1 VPEPSLGP
9 LPSRGQ
15 AWETTRYRAFQAHLA
30 GRTVGETFGR
40 AAAFLKLA
48 AANAPAITGASVQ
61 AGR

>member
-1 VPEPSLGP
+1 VPEPSLGS